1 MDATTRKILCTL
13 AKDCWSVHT
22 ASTLALQLQM
32 SRWGLW
38 KALKKLEKEELIRLQ
53 STGKGKTSTYTIHLN
68 WKSTLAE
75 KTVALALA
83 QEAEI
88 QKRWTFVFAEMEA
101 EAEFVIL
108 FGSILPS
115 PKTAADIDIITVAK
129 QAKVLAISRLLEK
142 IQQTQEKNIHAQNFT
157 LQEFKKELHQKNK
170 IFLDALHRGV
180 ILFGQEKFLQFIQNF
195 ALLFIKFSHGRG
207 RYPETAYSSET
218 CSR

>member
-1 MDATTRKILCTL
+1 MIKNTPKRMNQQQLTIIQEKKKTEALL
-13 AKDCWSVHT
+13 EQAAHP
-22 ASTLALQLQM
+22 STKGRYSRVLIVRSRNQLRALG
-32 SRWGLW
+32 R
-38 KALKKLEKEELIRLQ
+38 LEKEELIYLQ
-53 STGKGKTSTYTIHLN
+53 STGTGKTSTYTIHLN
-68 WKSTLAE
+68 WKSALAE

-180 ILFGQEKFLQFIQNF
+180 ILFGQEKFLQFIRRL
-195 ALLFIKFSHGRG
+195 A
-207 RYPETAYSSET
+207 
-218 CSR
+218 